1 MGQVFLLSL
10 TAALN
15 PVLVGAS
22 TVMLLLPN
30 PKRLMLGYLLG
41 ALMTS
46 ITLGLVIVF
55 ALKGSGTVST
65 TQNTINP
72 AVDLA
77 LGALLLTAAFVL
89 GTGRDKQITERRQA
103 RKGPKEDKG
112 PPRWQ
117 QALSKGSARDTFV
130 VGALLTLPGAS
141 YLAGLHHIEDQRLS
155 TTATVLTVVGFNLI
169 MLILLELPLLGY
181 VVAPDWTPGAVERAK
196 AWVGRNGHQGAVQR
210 AKAWVGRN
218 GHQAAVIALTVLG
231 AALLIKGIAGLV
243 S

>member
-1 MGQVFLLSL
+1 MGQIFLLSL
-10 TAALN
+10 AAALN

-46 ITLGLVIVF
+46 ITLGLVIVY
-55 ALKGSGTVST
+55 ALKGSSTIST
-65 TQNTINP
+65 TQNTVSP

-77 LGALLLTAAFVL
+77 LGALLLVAAVVL
-89 GTGRDKQITERRQA
+89 GTGRDKQIAERRRA
-103 RKGPKEDKG
+103 RKGPKEEKG

-117 QALSKGSARDTFV
+117 QALSKGSARTTFV
-130 VGALLTLPGAS
+130 VGALLTLPGGS
-141 YLAGLHHIEDQRLS
+141 YLAGLHHIEEQKLS
-155 TTATVLTVVGFNLI
+155 TAATVLTVIGFNLV

-181 VVAPDWTPGAVERAK
+181 TFAPDSTPGAVERAK
-196 AWVGRNGHQGAVQR
+196 AWAGRNGH
-210 AKAWVGRN
+210 K
-218 GHQAAVIALTVLG
+218 AAVITLAVLG
-231 AALLIKGIAGLV
+231 GALVVKGIAELV

>member
-1 MGQVFLLSL
+1 VAQIFLLAL

-46 ITLGLVIVF
+46 ITLGLVIVY

-65 TQNTINP
+65 TQNTVNP
-72 AVDLA
+72 GIDVA
-77 LGALLLTAAFVL
+77 LGAILLIGAVVL
-89 GTGRDKQITERRQA
+89 GTGRDKQIAERRRA
-103 RKGPKEDKG
+103 RQGPKPDKG

-117 QALSKGSARDTFV
+117 KTLSQGSARSTFV

-141 YLAGLHHIEDQRLS
+141 YIAGLDHIEKQKLS
-155 TTATVLTVVGFNLI
+155 TAGTVLTVIGFNLI
-169 MLILLELPLLGY
+169 MLLLLELPLLGF
-181 VVAPDWTPGAVERAK
+181 VIAPDWTPGAVERAK
-196 AWVGRNGHQGAVQR
+196 AWVGRNGHQAS
-210 AKAWVGRN
+210 
-218 GHQAAVIALTVLG
+218 VIALTVLG
-231 AALLIKGIAGLV
+231 AALVIKGVAGLV

>member
-1 MGQVFLLSL
+1 MAQIFLLSL

-46 ITLGLVIVF
+46 ITLGLVIVY
-55 ALKGSGTVST
+55 ALKGSSTVST
-65 TQNTINP
+65 TQNTVSP

-77 LGALLLTAAFVL
+77 IGALLLVAASVL
-89 GTGRDKQITERRQA
+89 GTGRDKQIAERRQA

-117 QALSKGSARDTFV
+117 QALSKGSARTTFV
-130 VGALLTLPGAS
+130 VGALLTLPGGS
-141 YLAGLHHIEDQRLS
+141 YLAGLHHIEEQKLS
-155 TTATVLTVVGFNLI
+155 TAATVLTVIGFNLV

-181 VVAPDWTPGAVERAK
+181 TVAPDWTPGAVERAK
-196 AWVGRNGHQGAVQR
+196 AWAGRNGH
-210 AKAWVGRN
+210 K
-218 GHQAAVIALTVLG
+218 AAVITLTVLG
-231 AALLIKGIAGLV
+231 CALVIKGIAELI

>member
-1 MGQVFLLSL
+1 MYGYRVGQVFLLSL

-55 ALKGSGTVST
+55 ALKGSSTVNT
-65 TQNTINP
+65 TENTINP

-77 LGALLLTAAFVL
+77 LGAILLLAAFVL
-89 GTGRDKQITERRQA
+89 GTGRDERIAERRQA
-103 RKGPKEDKG
+103 RKGPKQDKG

-117 QALSKGSARDTFV
+117 QALSKGSARTTFV

-141 YLAGLHHIEDQRLS
+141 YLAGLDQIEKQNLS
-155 TTATVLTVVGFNLI
+155 TTATVLTVIGFNLV

-181 VVAPDWTPGAVERAK
+181 TIAPDWTPGAVERAK
-196 AWVGRNGHQGAVQR
+196 AWVGRNGKR
-210 AKAWVGRN
+210 AAI
-218 GHQAAVIALTVLG
+218 IALTVLG
-231 AALLIKGIAGLV
+231 VALVIKGIIGLV
-243 S
+243 T

>member
-10 TAALN
+10 VAALN

-55 ALKGSGTVST
+55 ALKGSSTVST
-65 TQNTINP
+65 TENTVSP
-72 AVDLA
+72 AVDLG
-77 LGALLLTAAFVL
+77 LGAILLIVAFVL
-89 GTGRDKQITERRQA
+89 GTGRGKPISERRQA
-103 RKGPKEDKG
+103 RKAAKPDKG

-117 QALSKGSARDTFV
+117 QALSKGSARTTFV

-141 YLAGLHHIEDQRLS
+141 YLAGLDQIEKQKLS
-155 TTATVLTVVGFNLI
+155 TAATVLTVIGFNLI
-169 MLILLELPLLGY
+169 MLALLEVPLLGY
-181 VVAPDWTPGAVERAK
+181 TVAPDWTPGAVERAK
-196 AWVGRNGHQGAVQR
+196 AWIGRNGH
-210 AKAWVGRN
+210 K
-218 GHQAAVIALTVLG
+218 AAVIALTAIGV
-231 AALLIKGIAGLV
+231 ALVIKGIVGLV

>member
-1 MGQVFLLSL
+1 VAQIFLLAL

-30 PKRLMLGYLLG
+30 PRRLMLGYLLG

-46 ITLGLVIVF
+46 ITLGLVIVY

-65 TQNTINP
+65 TQNTVNP
-72 AVDLA
+72 GIDVA
-77 LGALLLTAAFVL
+77 LGVILLIGAVVL
-89 GTGRDKQITERRQA
+89 GTGRDKQLAERRRA

-117 QALSKGSARDTFV
+117 KTLSKGSARSTFV

-141 YLAGLHHIEDQRLS
+141 YIAGLDHIEKQKLS
-155 TTATVLTVVGFNLI
+155 TAGTVLTVIGFNLI
-169 MLILLELPLLGY
+169 MLMLLELPLIGY
-181 VVAPDWTPGAVERAK
+181 TIAPNWTPGAVE
-196 AWVGRNGHQGAVQR
+196 R

-231 AALLIKGIAGLV
+231 GALVIKGVAGLV

>member
-65 TQNTINP
+65 TQNTVNP

-77 LGALLLTAAFVL
+77 LGAVLLTAAFVL
-89 GTGRDKQITERRQA
+89 GTGRDKRIAERRQA
-103 RKGPKEDKG
+103 RRAPQEDKG

-141 YLAGLHHIEDQRLS
+141 YLAGLHHIEDQKLS
-155 TTATVLTVVGFNLI
+155 TTATVLTVAGFNLI

-181 VVAPDWTPGAVERAK
+181 VIAPDWTPGAVERAK
-196 AWVGRNGHQGAVQR
+196 AWVGRNGHQ
-210 AKAWVGRN
+210 
-218 GHQAAVIALTVLG
+218 AAVIALMVLG
-231 AALLIKGIAGLV
+231 VALVIKGIAGLV